1 MELGDGRAGG
11 LWGRGREDSSRRHRD
26 TQNPT
31 GAGQCLAS
39 SELSMDACSQEI
51 EAGET
56 EGRSTKRRERE
67 WDKEGVR
74 NRDPEG
80 GKRQNWGWEWLWSH
94 RETIEES
101 RQNELYVLGPGT
113 ELSPSLGNERT

>member
-11 LWGRGREDSSRRHRD
+11 LWGRRREDGSRRRGD
-26 TQNPT
+26 TQDPT

-39 SELSMDACSQEI
+39 REQSMEACSQET

-56 EGRSTKRRERE
+56 EGRSTRRRE

-74 NRDPEG
+74 NRDPGG
-80 GKRQNWGWEWLWSH
+80 GKRQNWGWGWLWSH
-94 RETIEES
+94 RETIEKS
-101 RQNELYVLGPGT
+101 RQNELCVLGPGA
-113 ELSPSLGNERT
+113 ELSPSLGSEGT